1 MASLP
6 TTGNADPKRDEFSPA
21 SSFIEHVRYDRKA
34 NTLDVMF
41 KSGSIHRYLFCFPAT
56 FETFRQSPDHSSF
69 YARAIK
75 GKLMSVPIQKH
86 TIGRQESHALKH
98 VNQRRTL
105 NAGIQRSEPVAG
117 TVARA
122 FGPGL

>member
-1 MASLP
+1 MATLP
-6 TTGNADPKRDEFSPA
+6 NAGGGDPKLDEFAPK
-21 SSFIEHVRYDRKA
+21 SSFMENVKYDRKA
-34 NTLDVMF
+34 NTLDITF

-86 TIGRQESHALKH
+86 TIGREKSHALKAFK
-98 VNQRRTL
+98 QRRTL
-105 NAGIQRSEPVAG
+105 DAGIKRIAG
-117 TVARA
+117 TVART
-122 FGPGL
+122 GL